1 MGWGRGEGRGVEG
14 RGREGGRQAV
24 TERSDVTA
32 CNVYTRYLPE
42 KFDEKL
48 KLVNTEVNTQR
59 VFTWRFLRYP

>member
-32 CNVYTRYLPE
+32 CCYVINVCAIEMR
-42 KFDEKL
+42 
-48 KLVNTEVNTQR
+48 
-59 VFTWRFLRYP
+59 